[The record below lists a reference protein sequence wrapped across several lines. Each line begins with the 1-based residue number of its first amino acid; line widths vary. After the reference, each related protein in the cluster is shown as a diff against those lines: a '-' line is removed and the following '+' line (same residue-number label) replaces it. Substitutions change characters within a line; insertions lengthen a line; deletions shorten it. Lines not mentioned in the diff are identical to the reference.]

1 MGYKRLR
8 IFDFDDTL
16 VKTESFVYVENNNKI
31 NKLSPGEFAIYEEK
45 PGDKF
50 DFKEFEDVK
59 NPKEIRQMTFL
70 LKRILSKGRGGVY
83 ILTARGSYKP
93 IRRYLKEINIDISR
107 VYVEAL
113 ASNNP
118 QDKANWIKNKI
129 LNDGYNDIYYVDD
142 SRKNIEAARIV
153 LDKLKVNFK
162 LQHVK
167 Y

>member
-59 NPKEIRQMTFL
+59 NSL
-70 LKRILSKGRGGVY
+70 LAKNKRNYFILESSKNDNLLEKK
-83 ILTARGSYKP
+83 ILKITS
-93 IRRYLKEINIDISR
+93 RYLNIR
-107 VYVEAL
+107 
-113 ASNNP
+113 
-118 QDKANWIKNKI
+118 
-129 LNDGYNDIYYVDD
+129 
-142 SRKNIEAARIV
+142 
-153 LDKLKVNFK
+153 
-162 LQHVK
+162 
-167 Y
+167 